1 MGLICNLNFLKATLK
16 NFKII
21 LYVCVGI
28 FMSMCVCEKEVVWG
42 GGEEREIERMKRVWE
57 GEASAGVI
65 ACLCR
70 SEDNM

>member
-1 MGLICNLNFLKATLK
+1 
-16 NFKII
+16 
-21 LYVCVGI
+21 
-28 FMSMCVCEKEVVWG
+28 MSMCVCEKEVVWG